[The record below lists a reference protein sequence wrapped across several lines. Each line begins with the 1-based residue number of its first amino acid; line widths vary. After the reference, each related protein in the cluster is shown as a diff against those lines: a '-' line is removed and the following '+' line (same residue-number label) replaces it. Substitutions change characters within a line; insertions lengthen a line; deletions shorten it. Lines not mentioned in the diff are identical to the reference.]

1 MIAIPV
7 VEDSYESPI
16 STRFGKSDWFALVDG
31 QANITFLANPHG
43 GGAEV
48 LRWLSEQGV
57 ETIITAH
64 IGPKPYAML
73 REAGIRVYDPGT
85 ERTTLPQV
93 LSGVAEDLL
102 EEITEAN
109 LHRYYTDKPKG
120 TP

>member
-1 MIAIPV
+1 MIAVPV

-16 STRFGKSDWFALVDG
+16 STRFGKSEWFALVDG
-31 QANITFLANPHG
+31 KENITFLANPHG

-57 ETIITAH
+57 EKIITAH
-64 IGPKPYAML
+64 IGPKPHAML

-85 ERTTLPQV
+85 ERTTLPQAI
-93 LSGVAEDLL
+93 SGVAENAL

>member
-1 MIAIPV
+1 MIAVPV
-7 VEDSYESPI
+7 ERDSLDSPI
-16 STRFGKSDWFALVDG
+16 SSRFGKSDWFALVDKEG
-31 QANITFLANPHG
+31 HITFLANPYG

-73 REAGIRVYDPGT
+73 HEAGIRVYDPGT
-85 ERTTLPQV
+85 ERTTLPQAV
-93 LSGVAEDLL
+93 SGIAGDLL
-102 EEITEAN
+102 EEITEVN

-120 TP
+120 TS

>member
-7 VEDSYESPI
+7 ERNALESPI
-16 STRFGKSDWFALVDG
+16 STRFGKSEWFALVDG
-31 QANITFLANPHG
+31 EGSIMFLANPHG

-57 ETIITAH
+57 EKIITAH
-64 IGPKPYAML
+64 IGPKPHAML
-73 REAGIRVYDPGT
+73 REANIRVYDPGT
-85 ERTTLPQV
+85 ERTTLPQA
-93 LSGVAEDLL
+93 LSGIEEGLL